1 MARSAFLLPAAS
13 SASIARTSPAG
24 MSRLMTDSP
33 KARGRATSAGTRESG
48 SLTVGPSPCA
58 RGGIATLR
66 PRSARIST
74 ASALRPTTSSRECQA
89 GPAR

>member
-1 MARSAFLLPAAS
+1 
-13 SASIARTSPAG
+13 
-24 MSRLMTDSP
+24 MSRLITDSP

-48 SLTVGPSPCA
+48 LRTMGPSPNA
-58 RGGIATLR
+58 RLSTATRR

-74 ASALRPTTSSRECQA
+74 VSARTPQRSSRECQA

>member
-33 KARGRATSAGTRESG
+33 KARGRATSAGARESG
-48 SLTVGPSPCA
+48 
-58 RGGIATLR
+58 
-66 PRSARIST
+66 
-74 ASALRPTTSSRECQA
+74 
-89 GPAR
+89 